1 MFLNTFLLENI
12 INNPRNRIKTLKRL
26 LEFIGVTLKLSMSE
40 AITIKNEIKANISKG
55 TMNGDFI
62 LILLSIWYKIYKAMI
77 GIIDKWI
84 TLDNPNKIYF
94 GNPLK
99 YMKEIISI
107 VNEIPDLI
115 PEANKFDT
123 LGVKK
128 IKRNIGNI

>member
-1 MFLNTFLLENI
+1 MNTFLLENT
-12 INNPRNRIKTLKRL
+12 INNARNRIKTLKRL
-26 LEFIGVTLKLSMSE
+26 LELIGVTLKLSMFE
-40 AITIKNEIKANISKG
+40 AITIENEIKTNINKG

-62 LILLSIWYKIYKAMI
+62 LTLLSIWYKIYKAMI

-99 YMKEIISI
+99 YMKDIMSI

-123 LGVKK
+123 IGVKK
-128 IKRNIGNI
+128 IIRNIGNI